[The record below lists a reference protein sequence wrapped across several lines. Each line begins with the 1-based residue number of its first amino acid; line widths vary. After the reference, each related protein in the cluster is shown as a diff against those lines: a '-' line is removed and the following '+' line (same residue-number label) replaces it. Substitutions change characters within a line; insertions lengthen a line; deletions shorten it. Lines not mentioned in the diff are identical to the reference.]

1 MSDTPPPPPTKKRK
15 KPEKATIPTLPW
27 AADDYALTW
36 RLIGLV
42 EEDENRKVLIG
53 KNKDEVSI
61 QYLQQSLQK
70 N

>member
-1 MSDTPPPPPTKKRK
+1 MSDIPPPPPTKKRK
-15 KPEKATIPTLPW
+15 KPEKAIIPTLPW
-27 AADDYALTW
+27 AADDCALTW

-42 EEDENRKVLIG
+42 EEDEDRKVLIG